1 MKEEKFK
8 VIQFIRQLILVVD
21 KDLENFPKKDFE
33 IKNRIRTSSYDLL
46 ELAYEA
52 NFTKDKEKREQL
64 LTKVTAKIKII
75 DFLIN
80 LSFDKK
86 LLTQKKYLKIAK
98 RIDDIAKYTNGWIK
112 STIGQGWYKQ
122 DFIFSYSFFGGACS
136 CGGEKTEK

>member
-21 KDLENFPKKDFE
+21 KDLENFPKKEYE

-52 NFTKDKEKREQL
+52 NFTKRKEEKEQL
-64 LTKVTAKIKII
+64 LTKIVSKIKII

-86 LLTQKKYLKIAK
+86 LLTQKKYLKIAG

-112 STIGQGWYKQ
+112 TAIGQG
-122 DFIFSYSFFGGACS
+122 
-136 CGGEKTEK
+136 